1 MQVLLAQKHC
11 TGILQPQGYFSI
23 FSRYPVLEERAGGGG
38 ADSGGVDKILHGQR
52 NPMQGTTPF
61 ALHDLC
67 FGAARLRQCR
77 FRSYGDVGIERGIEL
92 LDQRQTVF
100 RQLDRRQFP
109 VAQQLGSFQNG
120 CEHVPSSRC
129 GFCSPPSQLYGGAL
143 APCEKS
149 IIFTLFSGEVQEFM
163 SQMVATP
170 VATHGFLLDGKWI
183 EEGEQI
189 EVRAP
194 YDGSVVGRVFQG
206 RREHADAAI
215 AAAVK
220 AFGTTRR
227 LPAFERQRVLR
238 RVAESI
244 AQRKEEF
251 AHTLAHEAGK
261 PIKAART
268 EVERSIFTFN
278 VAAEESTR
286 IYGEYLPLD
295 WQEFTAGRWGIVR
308 RFPVGAIAGITPF
321 NFPLNLVAHKV
332 APAIA
337 SGCTMVLKPAPQTPL
352 TALLM
357 AETVQQAGW
366 PDGALNVLPLSNED
380 AGLLVTDE
388 RLKLISFTG
397 SAAVGWDIKR
407 RAGKKKVALELGGNA
422 GVIVHSDADL
432 TYAAER
438 CVTGGFAYAGQ
449 SCISV
454 QRILVQRP
462 VLERFTE
469 LFVAA
474 VKKLKTGDPLQE
486 STDVGPLIRETDAVR
501 ASDWVQDAVRDGA
514 RLLCGGQR
522 TGSILEPTVLTRTR
536 PEMKVNC
543 QEIFAPVV
551 TIEAYDDFHD
561 ALKQINT
568 SPYGLQAGIF
578 TRDAKLLF
586 DAYEALEV
594 GAVMAGDVPTFRIDH
609 MPYGGIKDSGLG
621 REGLRYAIEDMTEPK
636 LLVMNLR

>member
-1 MQVLLAQKHC
+1 MAQ
-11 TGILQPQGYFSI
+11 
-23 FSRYPVLEERAGGGG
+23 
-38 ADSGGVDKILHGQR
+38 
-52 NPMQGTTPF
+52 M
-61 ALHDLC
+61 
-67 FGAARLRQCR
+67 
-77 FRSYGDVGIERGIEL
+77 
-92 LDQRQTVF
+92 TV
-100 RQLDRRQFP
+100 
-109 VAQQLGSFQNG
+109 
-120 CEHVPSSRC
+120 
-129 GFCSPPSQLYGGAL
+129 
-143 APCEKS
+143 
-149 IIFTLFSGEVQEFM
+149 
-163 SQMVATP
+163 TP
-170 VATHGFLLDGKWI
+170 VSTQGFIVDGKWI
-183 EEGEQI
+183 EEGNPV

-194 YDGSVVGRVFQG
+194 YDRSVIAHVFQG
-206 RREHADAAI
+206 RREHAEAAI

-238 RVAESI
+238 RVAQNISE
-244 AQRKEEF
+244 RKQDF
-251 AHTLAHEAGK
+251 ARTLAQEAGK

-308 RFPVGAIAGITPF
+308 RFPLGPIAGITPF

-352 TALLM
+352 SALLL
-357 AETVQQAGW
+357 AEAVQQAGW

-397 SAAVGWDIKR
+397 SAAVGWQIKKN
-407 RAGKKKVALELGGNA
+407 AGKKKVVLELGGNA

-432 TYAAER
+432 AYAADR
-438 CVTGGFAYAGQ
+438 CVAGGFAYAGQ
-449 SCISV
+449 TCISV
-454 QRILVQRP
+454 QRILVERP
-462 VLERFTE
+462 VCGKFTD
-469 LFVAA
+469 LLLAGA
-474 VKKLKTGDPLQE
+474 KKLKTGDPLE
-486 STDVGPLIRETDAVR
+486 DSTDLGPLIRESDAIR
-501 ASDWVQDAVRDGA
+501 ASDWVQEAVRGGA
-514 RLLCGGQR
+514 RLLYGGQR
-522 TGSILEPTVLTRTR
+522 KGPLLEPTVLTGTR

-551 TIEAYDDFHD
+551 TVEPYDDFND
-561 ALKQINT
+561 AVRQINS
-568 SPYGLQAGIF
+568 SPYGLQAGVF

-586 DAYEALEV
+586 NAYEELEV
-594 GAVMAGDVPTFRIDH
+594 GGLMAGDVPSFRIDH
-609 MPYGGIKDSGLG
+609 MPYGGIKESGLG
-621 REGLRYAIEDMTEPK
+621 REGLRYAIEEMTEPK